1 MSAQEKYFQK
11 TMEKFMSECKC
22 RAAKGYLSCE
32 MRVKKDGELCEE
44 SFEILEQKLTEL
56 GFEESNV
63 EPFFGEEDA
72 IMLWAEWKLQPP
84 EPENSEKG
92 PKGTS
97 STCPVCYENQPVVAL
112 MPCGHVV
119 CKQCKK
125 SQRFRTCPMCRV
137 NITGATK
144 ALFL

>member
-1 MSAQEKYFQK
+1 MSVQEKYFQK
-11 TMEKFMSECKC
+11 TMEKFMSECEC
-22 RAAKGYLSCE
+22 RAAQGHLSCE
-32 MRVKKDGELCEE
+32 MQVKQGEVCWE
-44 SFEILEQKLTEL
+44 SFENLMQRLNEL
-56 GFEESNV
+56 GFCLEE
-63 EPFFGEEDA
+63 EEFA
-72 IMLWAEWKLQPP
+72 IVLWAEWKLQSP
-84 EPENSEKG
+84 EPRNSEKG

-97 STCPVCYENQPVVAL
+97 STCPVCVAL

-137 NITGATK
+137 DVTRVTK